1 MTRRITFDLDE
12 AAFPWLMG
20 FIATMEHALHI
31 AIKVSMKELDEAG
44 AMVGPNGGDRSTV
57 KYATLGG
64 RDALTALGE
73 STIIGLIFAH
83 LLDHGPQTAKEI
95 GQGKPFNKK
104 TIEASLWRLRHQGL
118 ITAEEIGQ

>member
-1 MTRRITFDLDE
+1 MTRRITFELDE
-12 AAFPWLMG
+12 VAFPWLMG
-20 FIATMEHALHI
+20 FIATMEHALKI
-31 AIKVSMKELDEAG
+31 AIKVSIKDMDEG
-44 AMVGPNGGDRSTV
+44 GTLSSPHGGDRSTV
-57 KYATLGG
+57 KYAALGG

-118 ITAEEIGQ
+118 ITTEEIG